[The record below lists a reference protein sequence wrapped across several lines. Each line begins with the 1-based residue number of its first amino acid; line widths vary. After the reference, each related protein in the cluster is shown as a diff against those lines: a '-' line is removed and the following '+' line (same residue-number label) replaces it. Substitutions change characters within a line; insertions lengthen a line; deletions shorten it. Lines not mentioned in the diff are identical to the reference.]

1 MFTKLNISYKKVI
14 TLYLLKMIRIM
25 DISIIPIGNSKG
37 IRLSKTIL
45 EKYNITDKV
54 ELILEKG
61 YIILKPK
68 SEPRSGWETAFKKM
82 HENGDDQLLIDDAFE
97 DENLEEWI

>member
-1 MFTKLNISYKKVI
+1 
-14 TLYLLKMIRIM
+14 M

-37 IRLSKTIL
+37 LRLSKTIL
-45 EKYNITDKV
+45 EKYNIQDAV

-68 SEPRSGWETAFKKM
+68 TVARKGWEKSFKKM
-82 HENGDDQLLIDDAFE
+82 HENGDDKLLMTDVFQ
-97 DENLEEWI
+97 DENFDEWK

>member
-1 MFTKLNISYKKVI
+1 
-14 TLYLLKMIRIM
+14 M
-25 DISIIPIGNSKG
+25 DVAVIPIGNSKG
-37 IRLSKTIL
+37 IRLSKTVL

-68 SEPRSGWETAFKKM
+68 SEPRKGWEKAFQKM
-82 HENGDDQLLIDDAFE
+82 HENGEDQLLIPDVFE
-97 DENLEEWI
+97 DENLEEWM